1 MQPFQV
7 GRYSKVVTI
16 LGRRRPLDLSSRLQ
30 LMSVMEKTLSELL
43 NKPKD
48 TLANLRNARRIRL
61 RRRDDEDLVLTTA
74 ARAAQDYDV
83 MGATSRMF
91 VEMMR
96 TADGR
101 TLVLDVLPAAM
112 PWVRYLPAHDVR
124 EFSVELV
131 GALGAAAE
139 LENTAAVAQLITE
152 WRHTAEVH
160 ADPELYAAITADS
173 GEDFGPVPKPAAS

>member
-1 MQPFQV
+1 
-7 GRYSKVVTI
+7 
-16 LGRRRPLDLSSRLQ
+16 
-30 LMSVMEKTLSELL
+30 MSVLELNLSELL
-43 NKPKD
+43 NKPKA
-48 TLANLRNARRIRL
+48 TLASLRGARRILL

-74 ARAAQDYDV
+74 ARAEQDQQV

-96 TADGR
+96 TPEGR

-131 GALGAAAE
+131 EALGAAAE
-139 LENTAAVAQLITE
+139 LDNTAAVAQLITE
-152 WRHTAEVH
+152 WKHTAEVH
-160 ADPELYAAITADS
+160 ADPELYAALTTDS
-173 GEDFGPVPKPAAS
+173 GDDYGPVPEPGTAE